1 MGDDWCAADRRPGPR
16 VFSGLQLSPV
26 LLQRLTLVFL
36 MLDHA
41 WLPCQ
46 ASITSQLFR
55 LFIIQRLS
63 WSQALGFPKQ
73 NCFYAWKWKK
83 GCLPRVRVLHFY
95 EEVKFNLLPLCLS
108 RVSALFSL
116 FRFLFLCVFICCP
129 DRNSVRRNTNPQQTT
144 IILGRKARNF
154 YFSFW
159 ANT

>member
-1 MGDDWCAADRRPGPR
+1 MSLMLDVRVGDDWCAADRRPGPR
-16 VFSGLQLSPV
+16 VFSGLQLSAV

-36 MLDHA
+36 MLHHA

-116 FRFLFLCVFICCP
+116 FCFLFCVFS
-129 DRNSVRRNTNPQQTT
+129 SVVLTGIQ
-144 IILGRKARNF
+144 
-154 YFSFW
+154 
-159 ANT
+159 